1 MNFDVVKEIVAYGR
15 SLEETHDKKFRFT
28 LTTNGVLLNDCLLY
42 TSDAADEL

>member
-28 LTTNGVLLNDCLLY
+28 LTTNGRI
-42 TSDAADEL
+42 TKR